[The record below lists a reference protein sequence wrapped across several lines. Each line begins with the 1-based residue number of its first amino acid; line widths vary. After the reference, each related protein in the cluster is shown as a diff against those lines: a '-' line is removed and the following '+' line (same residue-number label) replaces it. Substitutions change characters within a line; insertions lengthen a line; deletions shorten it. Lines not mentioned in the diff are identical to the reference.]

1 LSEVCPFRSTRR
13 ARLKIGLARR
23 SLIGS
28 ARLRKSQA
36 RYFAI
41 SVAERRARPAAAF
54 HLRSQWRLRIRIP
67 IPMSNSW
74 RAEVAIEEFHLG
86 TRTLVF
92 SLEVAKFRNLYKVQ
106 SDTFAV
112 FGVIETITE
121 FPLA

>member
-74 RAEVAIEEFHLG
+74 RAEVAIEEFRQVDVCSEPTAFSGTGLRVFQAWWAERVPAESRSLASLG
-86 TRTLVF
+86 
-92 SLEVAKFRNLYKVQ
+92 
-106 SDTFAV
+106 
-112 FGVIETITE
+112 
-121 FPLA
+121 